1 MEPETD
7 MDPLPKTDPGT
18 GPGQRILYYVP
29 VHACASGTTSIRT
42 GRLPSGQAIGLGFTT
57 PARLAMVF
65 GASHPWIRLPLGA
78 LHAMLEPRGI
88 TLVRIDPLPAP
99 AAGAPARAA
108 ARRVQGQQG
117 RRPVPGQHPVLT
129 PLLTPVQPVAGT
141 PAREPAGRRLRTER
155 PRASALA
162 PRWRA

>member
-1 MEPETD
+1 
-7 MDPLPKTDPGT
+7 
-18 GPGQRILYYVP
+18 

-99 AAGAPARAA
+99 ARSGPARAA
-108 ARRVQGQQG
+108 ARRVQGRPG
-117 RRPVPGQHPVLT
+117 RPVPGPHPVLT

-141 PAREPAGRRLRTER
+141 TAREPADRRLRTGR

-162 PRWRA
+162 PGWRA